1 LVLRNADAAWSA
13 NTAAIGARIELE
25 AGGRVQVR
33 RVKTGSSYLSQGE
46 LTVTFGLG
54 AAESVDSLRVL
65 WPDGARSEHEVAGV
79 DRTLVLP
86 HP

>member
-1 LVLRNADAAWSA
+1 
-13 NTAAIGARIELE
+13 
-25 AGGRVQVR
+25 
-33 RVKTGSSYLSQGE
+33 
-46 LTVTFGLG
+46 VTFGLG